1 MDRNFRKLAVFATLI
16 AFLSVVAGCGKKV
29 ASQAPA
35 STPAPPAAQPTVT
48 LNASPTTAN
57 AGDTVTLS
65 WSSTNATDL
74 DIQPG
79 VGKVAPEGHTPVQ
92 PTESTTF
99 VITATGAGGSANAS
113 ARVTVTSGTIAA
125 PSKTPSSVSELF
137 EQNVKDAFYDF
148 NKADVREDARQALT
162 RTAEFL
168 RSYPQVKVTIEGHC
182 DERGSTEYNL
192 GLGERRAQAAK
203 NYLISLGIAAG
214 RMETVSWGKERPFC
228 TEHTEDC
235 WQQNRRAHFV
245 MAH

>member
-79 VGKVAPEGHTPVQ
+79 LDAGERDTCFFIHKTYSSRHSAGCGQSGAGRPY
-92 PTESTTF
+92 
-99 VITATGAGGSANAS
+99 TGAADRIDDFRHHGDGCRRKRERQC
-113 ARVTVTSGTIAA
+113 AR
-125 PSKTPSSVSELF
+125 
-137 EQNVKDAFYDF
+137 DC
-148 NKADVREDARQALT
+148 DVRDDCGAIENAVERERIVRAERQ
-162 RTAEFL
+162 
-168 RSYPQVKVTIEGHC
+168 
-182 DERGSTEYNL
+182 
-192 GLGERRAQAAK
+192 
-203 NYLISLGIAAG
+203 G
-214 RMETVSWGKERPFC
+214 RVL
-228 TEHTEDC
+228 
-235 WQQNRRAHFV
+235 
-245 MAH
+245 